1 MIETVV
7 QDKDMLCSRVVNE
20 SNHNST
26 FLKTRTSPI
35 CSDKAFVCLSNA
47 TLDKFPN
54 VIAYVASG

>member
-1 MIETVV
+1 MIEAVV
-7 QDKDMLCSRVVNE
+7 QDKDMLCSCIVNE
-20 SNHNST
+20 SNLNST

-35 CSDKAFVCLSNA
+35 CSCEAFVCLLSA